1 MPLRS
6 TVPLAPVAFVAC
18 FAFVAPDARADDA
31 SKTESRD
38 PPAQPALL
46 DTPDDEP
53 VLVVTPK
60 VRDEEISIAF
70 RGALQVRGLLPFGA
84 TASQHARADGD
95 LAEET
100 AFELRRVRLGLDAM
114 ILPTATVHV
123 SADLVD
129 SLTPAWTKTPLFL
142 AYANLDTRI
151 IQVRA
156 GLVRVPFT
164 RHGLVDETRQVFLE
178 PAAAWRSDRVGLG
191 RGAAPSVLPDRRVG
205 VELHEETDGYALSL
219 GAFSGGGVIGTE
231 SGSSAIFAGRLELAP
246 WGAVPLEGAYFRGDA
261 AYTLPRVTFA
271 LGGLARAGL
280 DGGGRAISMAIA
292 ASYYGLYASIE
303 AVLGDARPSSLAV
316 DVVQRALVA
325 DLAYRFALPALAQ
338 GLELGV
344 RADALEIDP
353 RVDAAS
359 ELRALSAVASLYFFR
374 HRVKASTLAR
384 IARTG
389 PRDASTAE
397 SGARERDRQ
406 EGILELTVGF

>member
-280 DGGGRAISMAIA
+280 DGGGRFPSPWRSRRATT
-292 ASYYGLYASIE
+292 AST
-303 AVLGDARPSSLAV
+303 RPSKRCSATRV
-316 DVVQRALVA
+316 H
-325 DLAYRFALPALAQ
+325 PASRSTSSSA
-338 GLELGV
+338 
-344 RADALEIDP
+344 RSSPISPTASRSP
-353 RVDAAS
+353 RS
-359 ELRALSAVASLYFFR
+359 RRGSSSACAPTRSR
-374 HRVKASTLAR
+374 SIRASTPRASFAR
-384 IARTG
+384 S
-389 PRDASTAE
+389 PRSRASTS
-397 SGARERDRQ
+397 SGTA
-406 EGILELTVGF
+406 